1 MVNYEP
7 VSLSCARS
15 ESRPFGLRPAG
26 PLALLL
32 APHVP
37 HRVRIVA
44 RASPSGLGA
53 CSRMRTYFCANPK
66 DTKKLEDGG
75 QCNRITAASRSA
87 TVISMLLLFRDTFCP
102 CQSSVADWNCPKLR
116 DMEMTALRVF
126 RVGLITHK

>member
-1 MVNYEP
+1 VVNYEP

-53 CSRMRTYFCANPK
+53 CSRMRTHFCANPK
-66 DTKKLEDGG
+66 AVASDRTKKAPLV
-75 QCNRITAASRSA
+75 CAS
-87 TVISMLLLFRDTFCP
+87 LLPL
-102 CQSSVADWNCPKLR
+102 
-116 DMEMTALRVF
+116 
-126 RVGLITHK
+126 